1 MSGELS
7 PADLAQIEARGIARE
22 EVERQLALHASPP
35 SPIRL
40 ERPCGIGDGI
50 ETVAAAEQETYARLA
65 EAAAA
70 AGRITVFVPAS
81 GAATR
86 MFESLLSWPARESL
100 PPAEE
105 LARRAAAG
113 DRAAADLLRL
123 ARELDAFAF
132 YGELRELFAR
142 RGHDLDEVRERHR
155 HDRILAALLDAE
167 GLGLADLP
175 KALVPFHAADGG
187 PRTALEE
194 QIEEASLYARDDAGR
209 TRIHVTV
216 GPEFA
221 ERCRAVA
228 ARRPQGAARAD
239 ITLSHQSAATDTIA
253 ATLDARPFRQAD
265 GTLLFRPGGHGAL
278 LANLASTNADLVVIK
293 NIDNVLPASGR
304 ALVVRWKKLLLGRL
318 LAVRAEIDRLLDEL
332 AAGVDR
338 AAAARRFLSEVLGV
352 SSAPDEAAALVDL
365 LDRPLRVCGVV
376 RNTGEPGGGPFW
388 VRRRATLSRQIVES
402 SQVDHGDLE
411 QERIWTAATHFN
423 PVDIVAALRDRH
435 GRPYDLFRYV
445 DREAVLIAD
454 KSHGGEPLRALEHP
468 GLWNGSMAGW
478 NTIFVEVPGE
488 TFAPV
493 KTLFDLLRPEHRGS

>member
-1 MSGELS
+1 MNGELS

-35 SPIRL
+35 PRIQL
-40 ERPCGIGDGI
+40 ERPCRLGDGI
-50 ETVAAAEQETYARLA
+50 EPLGAENQEAYLRLA
-65 EAAAA
+65 EDAAA

-100 PPAEE
+100 PSAAALAE
-105 LARRAAAG
+105 RAAGG
-113 DRAAADLLRL
+113 DPAAADLLRL
-123 ARELDAFAF
+123 ARELEAFAF
-132 YGELRELFAR
+132 YGELRELLAR
-142 RGHDLDEVRERHR
+142 RGHDLREIRERHR
-155 HDRILAALLDAE
+155 HERILGALLDAE

-175 KALVPFHAADGG
+175 KALVPFHTADGE

-194 QIEEASLYARDDAGR
+194 QIEEAALYARDAAGR
-209 TRIHVTV
+209 TRMHVTI
-216 GPEFA
+216 GPEFT

-228 ARRPQGAARAD
+228 ARRPQGGGRAD
-239 ITLSHQSAATDTIA
+239 LTLSHQSAATDTIA
-253 ATLDARPFRQAD
+253 ATRDARPFRQAD

-278 LANLASTNADLVVIK
+278 LANLASAKADLVVIK
-293 NIDNVLPASGR
+293 NIDNILPGSGR

-318 LAVRAEIDRLLDEL
+318 LVMRAEIDRLLDEL
-332 AAGVDR
+332 ATGADG
-338 AAAARRFLSEVLGV
+338 APAARFLDEALGV
-352 SSAPDEAAALVDL
+352 KTAPDELAALVDQ

-376 RNTGEPGGGPFW
+376 RNSGEPGGGPFW
-388 VRRRATLSRQIVES
+388 VRHGTAVSRQIVES
-402 SQVDHGDLE
+402 SQVDHDHPE
-411 QERIWTAATHFN
+411 QERIWTSATHFN
-423 PVDIVAALRDRH
+423 PVDIVAAIRDRH
-435 GRPYDLFRYV
+435 GRPYDLARYV
-445 DREAVLIAD
+445 DREAVFVAD

-478 NTIFVEVPGE
+478 NTIFVEVPRE

>member
-1 MSGELS
+1 MNGELS

-35 SPIRL
+35 PRIQL
-40 ERPCGIGDGI
+40 ERPCRIGDGI
-50 ETVAAAEQETYARLA
+50 ETMGAADQAAYLRLA
-65 EAAAA
+65 EEAAA

-81 GAATR
+81 GAASR
-86 MFESLLSWPARESL
+86 MFESLLGWPARESL
-100 PPAEE
+100 PSAAALAE
-105 LARRAAAG
+105 RAAAG
-113 DRAAADLLRL
+113 DRAAGDLLRL
-123 ARELDAFAF
+123 GREIEAFAF
-132 YGELRELFAR
+132 HDELRELLAR
-142 RGHDLDEVRERHR
+142 RGHDLSEIRAQHR
-155 HDRILAALLDAE
+155 YDRILGALLDAE

-175 KALVPFHAADGG
+175 KALVPFHVADGE

-194 QIEEASLYARDDAGR
+194 QIDEAALYARDATGR
-209 TRIHVTV
+209 TRMHVTIS
-216 GPEFA
+216 PEFT

-228 ARRPQGAARAD
+228 ARRPQGGGRAELA
-239 ITLSHQSAATDTIA
+239 LSHQSAATDTIA
-253 ATLDARPFRQAD
+253 ATRDARPFRQAD

-278 LANLASTNADLVVIK
+278 LANLAGAKADVVVIK
-293 NIDNVLPASGR
+293 NIDNVLPRSGR
-304 ALVVRWKKLLLGRL
+304 GLVVRWKKLLLGRL
-318 LAVRAEIDRLLDEL
+318 LAVRAGIDRLLDEL
-332 AAGVDR
+332 ASGADGATT
-338 AAAARRFLSEVLGV
+338 AAFLAEVLGV
-352 SSAPDEAAALVDL
+352 KTAAGDRAALVDR

-388 VRRRATLSRQIVES
+388 VRRGTAVSRQIVES
-402 SQVDHGDLE
+402 SQVEHGDPE
-411 QERIWTAATHFN
+411 QERIWNAATHFN

-435 GRPYDLFRYV
+435 GRPYDLARYV
-445 DREAVLIAD
+445 DRDAVFVAD

>member
-7 PADLAQIEARGIARE
+7 PADLAQIEARGMARE
-22 EVERQLALHASPP
+22 EVERQLALYASPP
-35 SPIRL
+35 PRIRL
-40 ERPCGIGDGI
+40 ERPCRIGDGI
-50 ETVAAAEQETYARLA
+50 ETIAGGEQTAYARLA
-65 EAAAA
+65 EDAAT

-86 MFESLLSWPARESL
+86 MFESLLGWPARESL

-105 LARRAAAG
+105 LVRRAVAG
-113 DRAAADLLRL
+113 DRAADDLLRL
-123 ARELDAFAF
+123 VRELEGFAF
-132 YGELRELFAR
+132 YGELRELLAR
-142 RGHDLDEVRERHR
+142 RGHDLREIREHHG

-175 KALVPFHAADGG
+175 KALVPFHAAEGE

-194 QIEEASLYARDDAGR
+194 QIAEASLYARDGAGR
-209 TRIHVTV
+209 TRMHFTV
-216 GPEFA
+216 APEFA

-228 ARRPQGAARAD
+228 ARRPPAAARAD
-239 ITLSHQSAATDTIA
+239 IALSHQSAATDTIA
-253 ATLDARPFRQAD
+253 ATRDARPFRQAD

-278 LANLASTNADLVVIK
+278 LANLAAANADLVVIK

-332 AAGVDR
+332 QSAAGR
-338 AAAARRFLSEVLGV
+338 AAARRFLAEVLGV
-352 SSAPDEAAALVDL
+352 SSAADEAAALVDL

-388 VRRRATLSRQIVES
+388 VRQGATVSRQIVES
-402 SQVDHGDLE
+402 SQVDHGDPE

-445 DREAVLIAD
+445 DREAVFIAE